1 MLTRVLIAKARRQPM
16 LCHWLCDLERQQC
29 KHSRRAQHQS
39 INVIAEVRSSDV
51 GQIVVRDTPPFDQF
65 ILTCVILR
73 CSPNN
78 LLVVLRINTENLEIP
93 LLRRSLVAIVAVA
106 LTACAAS
113 TIDPQR
119 KASIG
124 SVYVEPVQLSKAS
137 VFGPNLSE
145 ANASSGK
152 VPATV
157 AEATSRLQEV
167 VDTRTNLR
175 ELIES
180 QAKQDLITK
189 GYRVTDAASSAS
201 AKLKINVTT
210 H

>member
-1 MLTRVLIAKARRQPM
+1 M
-16 LCHWLCDLERQQC
+16 
-29 KHSRRAQHQS
+29 
-39 INVIAEVRSSDV
+39 
-51 GQIVVRDTPPFDQF
+51 
-65 ILTCVILR
+65 
-73 CSPNN
+73 
-78 LLVVLRINTENLEIP
+78 
-93 LLRRSLVAIVAVA
+93 LRRSLVAIVAVA
-106 LTACAAS
+106 LNACAAS

-180 QAKQDLITK
+180 QAKQDLITTK

-201 AKLKINVTT
+201 AKLKINVYHALSVPVGDGRGIVMTVSAEMVRSSDGKRLMFAGESQIKDSET
-210 H
+210 KGVRMAPYAEWFTNDNFLVEQYRLVARLLTAQAFAGL

>member
-1 MLTRVLIAKARRQPM
+1 M
-16 LCHWLCDLERQQC
+16 
-29 KHSRRAQHQS
+29 
-39 INVIAEVRSSDV
+39 
-51 GQIVVRDTPPFDQF
+51 
-65 ILTCVILR
+65 
-73 CSPNN
+73 
-78 LLVVLRINTENLEIP
+78 
-93 LLRRSLVAIVAVA
+93 LRRSLVAIVAVA

-201 AKLKINVTT
+201 AKLKINVYHALSVPVGDGRGIAMTVSAELVRSSDGKRLMFAGESQIKDSET
-210 H
+210 KGVRMAPYAEWFTNDNFLVEQYRLVARLLTAQAFAGL